1 MSLRLKLL
9 LGVGMAALA
18 FTAFALVA
26 WNTVGATKVN
36 GAAYFEIIEGK
47 DLVADVLPPPEYIVE
62 SFLVAYQIADADTP
76 AEVAPL
82 AERLRALRAEHVK
95 RHGYWRESG
104 IDGRLRSLMLEDA
117 YGPAEQFFAVAES
130 ELVPA
135 ATRGDSD
142 RAFAVVRDRL
152 APLFAQHRQAVDQVV
167 ALANEQLAAD
177 ERAVAGLLR
186 SRAAW
191 LTTLAVLAAAAFGF
205 LAFSVNRIAVTI
217 IKRLGS
223 AVGFA
228 ADMARGDLT
237 GTLPEGPEDEV
248 GRLIRALN
256 AMARSFRG
264 VIAEITGGIQTVASA
279 STELSAVAGSMSAG
293 VGEMNSLAGRMN
305 ETAGQFS
312 AGAQDVAANM
322 QQAAANLH
330 TVASAT
336 GELSETVGSI
346 ATSSER
352 ARTVSEDASR
362 QARTVSA
369 TMDELQRAAREIGN
383 VTETISHISS
393 QTNLLALN
401 ATIEAAHAGEAGRGF
416 AVVASEIK
424 ELARQTTIAADDIQR
439 RITAIQDS
447 TGSANQAKDCR
458 RRQEDRV
465 ADDAQPAQLSGS
477 RGAAGSR
484 RCGRTTGR
492 APRSPRPARGRWAA
506 GSGRPSARGRRSSPR
521 TRFQRAPS
529 RRARR
534 SASARDQ
541 QHEAEREQAVDP
553 EQRGVGVHRRRVE
566 ALHVVER
573 DRRVDH
579 EAEDARADEVPEGD
593 ADEEADRP
601 AVAPHPGRGVL
612 QAPGLEGLDADQ
624 HQRHHLERAEARADR
639 HDRDRRA
646 AEVEVVEGARD
657 AAEEE
662 ERARG
667 DHRRAGVA
675 LLDQPQRAKTKASA
689 AVAKTSKKPST
700 HRCTTHQRQYSIT
713 DRCVRAPK
721 KKPAP

>member
-26 WNTVGATKVN
+26 WNTVDATKVN
-36 GAAYFEIIEGK
+36 GAAYREIVEGK

-82 AERLRALRAEHVK
+82 AERLRVLRAEHVQ
-95 RHGYWRESG
+95 RHDFWRESG
-104 IDGRLRSLMLEDA
+104 IDGRLRTLMLEDA
-117 YGPAEQFFAVAES
+117 YGPAERFYAVAES
-130 ELVPA
+130 ELLPA
-135 ATRGDSD
+135 ASRGDTE
-142 RAFAVVRDRL
+142 RAFAVLNDRL
-152 APLFAQHRQAVDQVV
+152 APLFAQHRQVIDQVV
-167 ALANEQLAAD
+167 TLANEHLAGD
-177 ERAVAGLLR
+177 ELAVADLLR
-186 SRAAW
+186 ARAAW
-191 LTTLAVLAAAAFGF
+191 LTVLAVLAAAAFGF

-217 IKRLGS
+217 MKRLGS

-256 AMARSFRG
+256 AMARSFRS

-293 VGEMNSLAGRMN
+293 VVEMNHLAGRMN
-305 ETAGQFS
+305 ETAGHFS

-322 QQAAANLH
+322 QQATANLH

-346 ATSSER
+346 ASSSER
-352 ARTVSEDASR
+352 ARTVSEEASR

-447 TGSANQAKDCR
+447 TGSAASDISSITEIVAQMTEFTGTIAAAIEEQTAVTREVASSIAAANQG
-458 RRQEDRV
+458 V
-465 ADDAQPAQLSGS
+465 AGTNGHMSEIASGS
-477 RGAAGSR
+477 ETIADGIRRVNTGLGEIGSAGQQVDASAAELSRLGEALRVSVGRFRYEEPVGAGSR
-484 RCGRTTGR
+484 
-492 APRSPRPARGRWAA
+492 
-506 GSGRPSARGRRSSPR
+506 
-521 TRFQRAPS
+521 
-529 RRARR
+529 
-534 SASARDQ
+534 
-541 QHEAEREQAVDP
+541 
-553 EQRGVGVHRRRVE
+553 
-566 ALHVVER
+566 
-573 DRRVDH
+573 
-579 EAEDARADEVPEGD
+579 
-593 ADEEADRP
+593 
-601 AVAPHPGRGVL
+601 
-612 QAPGLEGLDADQ
+612 
-624 HQRHHLERAEARADR
+624 
-639 HDRDRRA
+639 
-646 AEVEVVEGARD
+646 
-657 AAEEE
+657 
-662 ERARG
+662 
-667 DHRRAGVA
+667 
-675 LLDQPQRAKTKASA
+675 
-689 AVAKTSKKPST
+689 
-700 HRCTTHQRQYSIT
+700 
-713 DRCVRAPK
+713 
-721 KKPAP
+721 